1 MAMERNGVIFMSDEE
16 ARDPSN
22 PANKAVREVHLGDV
36 KFPFGFFIKEKAGK
50 KFVVPATFQDKLKVM
65 RLAFPDFPDDP
76 DDPIRTG
83 SCFDPDSIDRG
94 CGKLEGFICVKISH
108 PHGGFS
114 TAAAFRGYEDG
125 WAQARCEASPK
136 ALKCGSS
143 ARGMIL

>member
-1 MAMERNGVIFMSDEE
+1 MEVTMAMERNGVIFMSDEE

-108 PHGGFS
+108 PHGGF
-114 TAAAFRGYEDG
+114 FD
-125 WAQARCEASPK
+125 
-136 ALKCGSS
+136 CGCIS
-143 ARGMIL
+143 GI